1 MERTPSRAKATN
13 ILRPASRAQDP
24 SFARNNAPSPTGAGM
39 QPQPQPLRV
48 PAGNARVMTSF
59 ASGTHAG
66 FSGVHSPVS
75 GGLRRAPSAAQIIN
89 HPQQQQQHAGG
100 GNRQRISSFHDGMPV
115 GDFSAMPRTV
125 SRSGSRA
132 DLKGVAGGQPQF
144 PTTQHQQQ
152 QQPPRSFSR
161 AGRPNPQPGGMWPG
175 QMGQMGMNTLFGGGF
190 GTMGVG
196 PGPMSADNSG
206 QKWSTN
212 PHYYPMHPQQQQQP
226 HPHPQ
231 QPLPMGGP
239 GSRPGSSLHQNHPPR
254 PFTSND
260 FRTSGA
266 DPENPVLVNVNR
278 GGARVIGP
286 IRGRSTTPEGP
297 SFLNPIPQSP
307 SSVLGGVLP
316 GAPDPSMARENIRSA
331 LSNHSIDSGRSH
343 SNSALQPTEESMEA
357 AEARVSRKIQDLE
370 ISNKSLMAVNTQ
382 LESRL
387 KTQREQINELK
398 KQLQLK
404 VPFAAD
410 VSMDG
415 EVSDEALRSAL
426 KEDKVFERLI
436 SNLEHLIQDAKSA
449 LEYRSTIAAGK
460 VISAAELNEADSQLT
475 IGSEPEQQTRQD
487 VSAARKGGSGKEPT
501 EDVTAAV
508 SIDGGSGDLEP
519 EKEVDGPHGDSHIVS
534 EEVANDKTGDKGAG
548 PEDQSADSAKQ
559 QEARELVARL
569 MVLALSSP
577 GPTTPEKPSSRV
589 SKRTGHVVTSA
600 SRPQS
605 ALKSGLRTPIKSA
618 STRISSFGVASTSTP
633 VRSIAVSPTPSSKAS
648 GDSGKDLAPSTS
660 EKEQIL
666 EICRKLQNIL

>member
-48 PAGNARVMTSF
+48 PTGNARVINSL
-59 ASGTHAG
+59 ASGAHAG
-66 FSGVHSPVS
+66 FGGIHSPTS
-75 GGLRRAPSAAQIIN
+75 GGLRRAPSAAQILN
-89 HPQQQQQHAGG
+89 YPQQQQQHAGGG

-132 DLKGVAGGQPQF
+132 ELKGVVGNQPQF
-144 PTTQHQQQ
+144 QPSQQQ

-161 AGRPNPQPGGMWPG
+161 AGRPNVQPGGMWPG
-175 QMGQMGMNTLFGGGF
+175 QMGQVGMNTLFGGGF

-196 PGPMSADNSG
+196 PGPASTDSSG
-206 QKWSTN
+206 SKWSTN
-212 PHYYPMHPQQQQQP
+212 PPYYPMHPQQQQQ
-226 HPHPQ
+226 PHPQ

-239 GSRPGSSLHQNHPPR
+239 GSRPGSSLHHTHPPR

-260 FRTSGA
+260 FRTSGV
-266 DPENPVLVNVNR
+266 DSENPVLVNVNR

-286 IRGRSTTPEGP
+286 IRGKPTTPEGP

-316 GAPDPSMARENIRSA
+316 GAPELSMTRENIRSA
-331 LSNHSIDSGRSH
+331 LSNHSIDSSRSR
-343 SNSALQPTEESMEA
+343 SNSALQPTEDSMEA

-475 IGSEPEQQTRQD
+475 IGSELEQQTRHD
-487 VSAARKGGSGKEPT
+487 DSTAPTGGSGKQPMEG
-501 EDVTAAV
+501 VTTAV
-508 SIDGGSGDLEP
+508 KIDGESGDLES
-519 EKEVDGPHGDSHIVS
+519 EKEVDGPHGDGHVIA
-534 EEVANDKTGDKGAG
+534 EAAKDKTGDKGADPENQG
-548 PEDQSADSAKQ
+548 PDSAKQ

-577 GPTTPEKPSSRV
+577 GPTTPEKPSSRI
-589 SKRTGHVVTSA
+589 SKRTGPATTGA

-648 GDSGKDLAPSTS
+648 GDSGKDSAPSTS